1 LQVFVRHAPQ
11 QYRGRAYACL
21 PGVPQQCINTR
32 TPWWPARYVGTAYPT
47 TSRGVHHTMHSS
59 ALIRTATAALALGAL
74 AACSSTP
81 APNEQMAVTRTTV
94 NRVAAAPAVA
104 TSAPVQLQQAREKLM
119 QAEKAMAEKDY
130 VAARRLAAEAE
141 VDARVAETRADAASN
156 AANFA
161 QVQDGIRALQEEINR
176 RSPR

>member
-1 LQVFVRHAPQ
+1 
-11 QYRGRAYACL
+11 
-21 PGVPQQCINTR
+21 
-32 TPWWPARYVGTAYPT
+32 
-47 TSRGVHHTMHSS
+47 
-59 ALIRTATAALALGAL
+59 
-74 AACSSTP
+74 
-81 APNEQMAVTRTTV
+81 
-94 NRVAAAPAVA
+94 
-104 TSAPVQLQQAREKLM
+104 M

-156 AANFA
+156 AANLA